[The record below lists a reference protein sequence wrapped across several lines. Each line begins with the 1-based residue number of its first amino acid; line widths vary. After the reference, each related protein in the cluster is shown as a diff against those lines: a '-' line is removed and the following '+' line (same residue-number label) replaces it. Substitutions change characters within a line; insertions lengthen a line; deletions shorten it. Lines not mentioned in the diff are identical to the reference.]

1 MEIIVILK
9 PDIVMNNQIAAIKA
23 DIKENLWTIEYTEIF
38 QLDQPFLEKFYYE
51 YKNEDFFVEN
61 IVKNMTASPI
71 IAMIV
76 KTHSKITNFEQI
88 TEIKKDIR
96 SRFAKDK
103 SNNSLHVS
111 DSFENASREREL
123 FGWIA

>member
-38 QLDQPFLEKFYYE
+38 QLNKSFLEKFYYE